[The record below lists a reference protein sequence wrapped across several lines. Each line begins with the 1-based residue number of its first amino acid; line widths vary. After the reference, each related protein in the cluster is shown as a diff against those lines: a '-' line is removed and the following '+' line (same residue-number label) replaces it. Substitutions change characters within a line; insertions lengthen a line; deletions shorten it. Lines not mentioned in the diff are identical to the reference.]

1 MEKGK
6 QFSSFAELATAIAEF
21 QDTNFVQFWINS
33 SRTIAGAR
41 KKGVKRHINEDLVYT
56 EITYSC
62 THGGR
67 KYKSQSTGARPNQRT
82 YRIGCTAMIRAVA
95 SKDGKHLVITVMDK

>member
-1 MEKGK
+1 MEKGQ

-21 QDTNFVQFWINS
+21 QDANFVQFWINS

-41 KKGVKRHINEDLVYT
+41 KKGVKRHINEELVYT

-67 KYKSQSTGARPNQRT
+67 KYKSQSTGARPNQR
-82 YRIGCTAMIRAVA
+82 
-95 SKDGKHLVITVMDK
+95 